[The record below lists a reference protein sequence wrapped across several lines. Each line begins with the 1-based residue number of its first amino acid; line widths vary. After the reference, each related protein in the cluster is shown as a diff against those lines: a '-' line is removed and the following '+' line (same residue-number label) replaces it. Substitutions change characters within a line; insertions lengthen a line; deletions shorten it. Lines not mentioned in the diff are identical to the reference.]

1 VLKARIYLSDL
12 HAPVRVAGGSI
23 VFGDSRLTPF
33 AHRLL
38 RAKLVRAPSFTA
50 LVIYERLIDEAPSE
64 EIEEEVRPFETP
76 SEVAAAMASYPL
88 DWLAV
93 TLAHGSVELSC
104 GYQGTVPV
112 YVALRDGVLDISWHI
127 ADLIP
132 DGPIALRPSILARF
146 VMSRWP
152 YAVETMLD
160 GVYRLTSEA
169 RIAITNEAVR
179 YEYPTPNPVVGR
191 HALRPNADPIAQF
204 FDAIAV
210 VLALRPLEPDKTAC
224 ELSGGMDSAIATLAA
239 RRVLGA
245 PFLSYGGEFEGEMG
259 AAQRARRQLVSSV
272 AGTRDIAVPAEYFA
286 PYDEGGPRR
295 KPLGVWPE
303 DDSYPELLFAC
314 YKLISG
320 AGIDTVISGLGGDEL
335 YPVFAH
341 EEGYEAGIVAPPGSF
356 VTERCAALASLP
368 CAAHPQSWLLTSCWL
383 SSSARASGYLR
394 AGLWPIH
401 PFFSREVTRF
411 TFNLPVEWRL
421 NRALHRRV
429 LTRLLNNPVYEKYV
443 EETFYPVMHAGFRRN
458 AGFVQD
464 LIANS
469 ALAKLGFVD
478 TSKIAVK
485 NKRALD
491 AEFFFLNFECFFRGR
506 EIYTPG

>member
-1 VLKARIYLSDL
+1 MLKARVQFSDL
-12 HAPVRVAGGSI
+12 CALVRVAGGSI
-23 VFGDSRLTPF
+23 VLGDSWITPF

-38 RAKLVRAPSFTA
+38 RAKLVRAPSFA
-50 LVIYERLIDEAPSE
+50 AFVVYERLVDEAPSA
-64 EIEEEVRPFETP
+64 EIEEEVREFESP
-76 SEVAAAMASYPL
+76 GEVAAAMASHPL

-93 TLAHGSVELSC
+93 TLSPGSVELSC

-112 YVALRDGVLDISWHI
+112 YIAVRDGVLNISWNI
-127 ADLIP
+127 ADLIA
-132 DGPIALRPSILARF
+132 DGPILLHAPVLARF

-152 YAVETMLD
+152 YAVKTMLD

-169 RIAITNEAVR
+169 RIAVTDDAVR
-179 YEYPTPNPVVGR
+179 YKYPTPQPVVGL
-191 HALRPNADPIAQF
+191 HALKPNVDPIMQF
-204 FDAIAV
+204 FDAIST
-210 VLALRPLEPDKTAC
+210 VLALRPLEREKTAC

-245 PFLSYGGEFEGEMG
+245 PFLSYGGEFDGEMG

-272 AGTRDIAVPAEYFA
+272 AGTRDVAVAAEYFA

-295 KPLGVWPE
+295 APLGVWPE

-314 YKLISG
+314 YKLIGS

-335 YPVFAH
+335 YPIFAH
-341 EEGYEAGIVAPPGSF
+341 EDGYEAGTEAPPGSF
-356 VTERCAALASLP
+356 VTERCKALASLP
-368 CAAHPQSWLLTSCWL
+368 CDAHPQSWLLTSCWL
-383 SSSARASGYLR
+383 SSSARASGYLC
-394 AGLWPIH
+394 AGLWPVH

-411 TFNLPVEWRL
+411 TFNLPLEWRL
-421 NRALHRRV
+421 NRMLHRRV
-429 LTRLLNNPVYEKYV
+429 LTRLLDDAVYGKYL

-458 AGFVQD
+458 AEFVQEV
-464 LIANS
+464 IADS

-478 TSKIAVK
+478 SSKIVMK

-506 EIYTPG
+506 EIYVAD